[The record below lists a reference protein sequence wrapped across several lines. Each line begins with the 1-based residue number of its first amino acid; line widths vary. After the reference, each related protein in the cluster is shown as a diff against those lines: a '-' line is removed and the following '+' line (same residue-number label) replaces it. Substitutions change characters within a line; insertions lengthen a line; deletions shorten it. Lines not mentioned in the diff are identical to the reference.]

1 MLLRF
6 FKSENGN
13 YSLIFAIALVP
24 IMSSVAGVADYVGT
38 TNGAA
43 KLQQSLDA
51 TALAIATKYH
61 SGMSDAEVDKFGS
74 DFFSANINSV
84 GLSFNPDSQSD
95 LSGVK
100 DTSSALTPVPRRAGR
115 TSTSPRPPSCCTR
128 ASSRGRTIGKQCV
141 VPT

>member
-6 FKSENGN
+6 IKSEDGN

-24 IMSSVAGVADYVGT
+24 LMSAVAGVTDYVGT

-61 SGMSDAEVDKFGS
+61 SGMTDSEVDKVGT
-74 DFFSANINSV
+74 DFFSANINNV
-84 GLSFNPDSQSD
+84 GMLFDPGDQSAA
-95 LSGVK
+95 SGVK
-100 DTSSALTPVPRRAGR
+100 DL
-115 TSTSPRPPSCCTR
+115 
-128 ASSRGRTIGKQCV
+128 V
-141 VPT
+141 VG